1 MEELVTENENLRDV
15 LKVRDQFHVPDM
27 HAYITEALRSEES
40 AVAQIGSSE
49 VA

>member
-1 MEELVTENENLRDV
+1 MVTENENLRDV

-27 HAYITEALRSEES
+27 HAYITEALRSAES

-49 VA
+49 LA